1 MNNYV
6 KFTQIRSTTSKYNL
20 GDCVMK
26 HFLIIGF
33 ILLFCLGVL
42 PEFFINETTTTNNGQ
57 SKKTIEINLQKEE
70 NKKAEIDSNNSNAVL
85 LPENSTK
92 QVDKNES
99 NSLNAS
105 LDVNEKREE
114 TKTANAPVN
123 NEESQTQIDKKV
135 NEYKVEEDKQ
145 EEKTCTDC
153 VVGQTSMQDEPKNI
167 DNKNSDKQNGKLNK
181 EEQKQIKKWIK
192 QSDKFEEDRINEP
205 MIEKNGIVNKSKQTS
220 IIDEKKHS
228 KNAKISNEKLPIED
242 KMISEHKKEHAKKEV
257 PGSNKIENLE
267 EVVASEIEKQ
277 IEKVELLKIIDN
289 ATVVLQD
296 GIVNVKVGN

>member
-1 MNNYV
+1 
-6 KFTQIRSTTSKYNL
+6 
-20 GDCVMK
+20 MK

-70 NKKAEIDSNNSNAVL
+70 SKNAEINSNNSNAVL

-92 QVDKNES
+92 QVEKNES
-99 NSLNAS
+99 NSLNAT
-105 LDVNEKREE
+105 LEVNEEREE

-135 NEYKVEEDKQ
+135 NEYKVEEEKQEGKQ

-153 VVGQTSMQDEPKNI
+153 VVGQTSMQDVPKNT
-167 DNKNSDKQNGKLNK
+167 DKNSDKQNGKLNK

-205 MIEKNGIVNKSKQTS
+205 MIEKDEIVNKSKQTS
-220 IIDEKKHS
+220 IIDKKKHS
-228 KNAKISNEKLPIED
+228 KNANISNEKLPIED